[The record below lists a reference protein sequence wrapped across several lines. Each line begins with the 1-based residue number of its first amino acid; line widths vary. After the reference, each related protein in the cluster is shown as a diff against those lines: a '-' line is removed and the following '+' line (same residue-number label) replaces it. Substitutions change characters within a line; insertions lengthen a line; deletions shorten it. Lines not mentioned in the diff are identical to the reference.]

1 MSKIRAGLIGTGT
14 IAHSAHL
21 PAMRYLRHDIEL
33 VAVADIRPEAA
44 EAAVREYG
52 AETWYADYRDL
63 LERDDID
70 FVDICTPE
78 FLHCEQVVAAAR
90 AGKHILC
97 EKPMAATVAEADR
110 MIEAATDAGVML
122 MIGHSRRF
130 TDRYRHAWGAVAEG
144 RIGDIRLIRENERR
158 PAAMYS
164 ALDLATGYW
173 APSGDR
179 PWISDPEY
187 TRGAALTNAVHEM
200 DLARWFVGDDAES
213 IQAESRIAGEGVEVP
228 DFLSYTI
235 QFRNGA
241 IGAAEIVNNLPSG
254 YPYFHMLEVFGDEG
268 YVKADDPAQS
278 PYEIWRDAGMTFP
291 GNFDQLLHIDNAYI
305 REIGWFVRAIQ
316 FGSPP
321 PLDPWD
327 ARQALAL
334 SLAAVESSESGRRIY
349 LSEIEPDGGA
359 A

>member
-1 MSKIRAGLIGTGT
+1 MTKLRAGLIGTGT

-52 AETWYADYRDL
+52 AEALYSDYHEL
-63 LERDDID
+63 LARDDID

-78 FLHCEQVVAAAR
+78 FLHCEQVVAAAE

-97 EKPMAATVAEADR
+97 EKPMAASVAEADR
-110 MIEAATDAGVML
+110 MIKAAKDAGVML

-130 TDRYRHAWGAVAEG
+130 TDRYRHAWQAVAEG
-144 RIGDIRLIRENERR
+144 QIGNVHVVRENERR
-158 PAAMYS
+158 PAAMY
-164 ALDLATGYW
+164 AGLDLATGYW
-173 APSGDR
+173 SPDGEL

-187 TRGAALTNAVHEM
+187 TQGAALTNAVHEM
-200 DLARWFVGDDAES
+200 DLARWFAGADADS
-213 IQAESRIAGEGVEVP
+213 VQAESRIAGEGVSVA

-235 QFRNGA
+235 TFKNGVT
-241 IGAAEIVNNLPSG
+241 GAAEIVNNLPTG
-254 YPYFHMLEVFGDEG
+254 YPYFHMLEIYGDAG
-268 YVKADDPAQS
+268 YVKAEDAAQS
-278 PYEIWRDAGMTFP
+278 PYEVWHDAGMHYP
-291 GNFDQLLHIDNAYI
+291 ANFDQLLHIDNAYI

-316 FGSPP
+316 MGAPP
-321 PLDPWD
+321 PLNPWD

-334 SLAAVESSESGRRIY
+334 SLAAVESSRLARRVY
-349 LSEIEPDGGA
+349 LSEMEPAGGDA
-359 A
+359 

>member
-1 MSKIRAGLIGTGT
+1 MTKLRAGLIGTGT

-33 VAVADIRPEAA
+33 VAVADIRAEAA

-52 AETWYADYRDL
+52 AETWYSDYRDL

-78 FLHCEQVVAAAR
+78 FLHCEQVIAAAE

-97 EKPMAATVAEADR
+97 EKPMAASVDEADR
-110 MIEAATDAGVML
+110 MIKAATDAGVML

-130 TDRYRHAWGAVAEG
+130 TDRYRHAWQAVAEG
-144 RIGDIRLIRENERR
+144 KIGNVQVVRENERR
-158 PAAMYS
+158 PKAMYS
-164 ALDLATGYW
+164 ALDLATEYW
-173 APSGDR
+173 SPSGER

-187 TRGAALTNAVHEM
+187 TQGAALTNAVHEM
-200 DLARWFVGDDAES
+200 DLARWFAGADAES
-213 IQAESRIAGEGVEVP
+213 VQAESRIAGDGVEVS

-235 QFRNGA
+235 TFKNGV
-241 IGAAEIVNNLPSG
+241 IGAAEIVNNLPSS
-254 YPYFHMLEVFGDEG
+254 YPYFHMLEIFGDVG
-268 YVKADDPAQS
+268 YVKAEDPAQS
-278 PYEIWRDAGMTFP
+278 PYEIWRDAGMHFP
-291 GNFDQLLHIDNAYI
+291 ANFDQLLHIDNAYI
-305 REIGWFVRAIQ
+305 REIGWFARAIQ
-316 FGSPP
+316 FDAPP

-334 SLAAVESSESGRRIY
+334 SLAAVESSRTGRRVY
-349 LSEIEPDGGA
+349 LSEMEPAGGGS
-359 A
+359 

>member
-1 MSKIRAGLIGTGT
+1 MTKLRAGLIGTGT

-33 VAVADIRPEAA
+33 VAVADIRAEAA
-44 EAAVREYG
+44 EAAVHEYG
-52 AETWYADYRDL
+52 AETWYSDYREL

-78 FLHCEQVVAAAR
+78 FLHCEQVVAAAK

-97 EKPMAATVAEADR
+97 EKPMAASVAEADE
-110 MIEAATDAGVML
+110 MIKAARDAGVML

-130 TDRYRHAWGAVAEG
+130 TDRYRNTWAAIAEG
-144 RIGDIRLIRENERR
+144 QIGNVQLVRENERR
-158 PAAMYS
+158 PVAMYS
-164 ALDLATGYW
+164 ALDLNTGYW
-173 APSGDR
+173 TPDGER
-179 PWISDPEY
+179 PWIADPEY

-200 DLARWFVGDDAES
+200 DLARWFAGSDADS
-213 IQAESRIAGEGVEVP
+213 VQAESRIAGENVEVA

-235 QFRNGA
+235 SFKNGA
-241 IGAAEIVNNLPSG
+241 IGAAEIVNNLPPA
-254 YPYFHMLEVFGDEG
+254 YPYFHMLEIFGDKG
-268 YVKADDPAQS
+268 YAKAQDPAQS
-278 PYEIWRDAGMTFP
+278 PYEIWRESGMSFP
-291 GNFDQLLHIDNAYI
+291 ANFDQLLHIDNAYI

-316 FGSPP
+316 FDAPP

-334 SLAAVESSESGRRIY
+334 SLAAVKSSESGRRVY
-349 LSEIEPDGGA
+349 LSEMEPDGGA